1 VKRATEKRHIPVTE
15 RDFAVV
21 TFQAAKWEKCM
32 EGQAHQSAVVFALSH
47 MTIEGMVTMTI
58 LGLMSFASWTVIVGK
73 LLRLRKQRRLAAE
86 FYHAF
91 AASDDPFELQ
101 GQETENKES
110 KYKGA
115 PPYTVYAYAC
125 QEMQDQLTRFAPKNR
140 TNGSGRRAPHKVLS
154 AVRAAMERAMGD
166 EQVRLNAGMVILA
179 LAISGGPFVGL
190 TGTVFGVMEVFS
202 GVAQAGQAN
211 LSAMAPGVAGALVN
225 TVLGLIVAIPALFAY
240 NMLSTQ
246 VGALQLDL
254 SNFASELE
262 ATFVID
268 YLTGDSGDG
277 DGARRELPE
286 SSLATTH

>member
-1 VKRATEKRHIPVTE
+1 
-15 RDFAVV
+15 
-21 TFQAAKWEKCM
+21 M
-32 EGQAHQSAVVFALSH
+32 EGHQSAVVFALTH
-47 MTIEGMVTMTI
+47 MTTEGMVTMGI

-73 LLRLRKQRRLAAE
+73 ALGLRKQRRLATE
-86 FYHAF
+86 FYRAF
-91 AASDDPFELQ
+91 AATDDPFELAGLEVEGEAPQ
-101 GQETENKES
+101 
-110 KYKGA
+110 YKGA
-115 PPYTVYAYAC
+115 PPHTLYSFAC
-125 QEMQDQLTRFAPKNR
+125 REMQDQLTRFAPKS
-140 TNGSGRRAPHKVLS
+140 TINGTRRAPHRVLS

-246 VGALQLDL
+246 IGALQLDL

-268 YLTGDSGDG
+268 YLAGGSGESDG
-277 DGARRELPE
+277 GRRELPE
-286 SSLATTH
+286 STLATTH

>member
-1 VKRATEKRHIPVTE
+1 V
-15 RDFAVV
+15 
-21 TFQAAKWEKCM
+21 
-32 EGQAHQSAVVFALSH
+32 EGHESAVLFALKH
-47 MTIEGMVTMTI
+47 MTSEGMVTMT
-58 LGLMSFASWTVIVGK
+58 LLALMSFASWTVIVGK
-73 LLRLRKQRRLAAE
+73 ALRLRKQRQLATD
-86 FYHAF
+86 FYKAF
-91 AASDDPFELQ
+91 AATDDPFELL
-101 GQETENKES
+101 GEEKDAAF
-110 KYKGA
+110 KGA
-115 PPYTVYAYAC
+115 PPYTVYAYGC
-125 QEMQDQLTRFAPKNR
+125 QEMQDQLLRFAPKEK
-140 TNGSGRRAPHKVLS
+140 TNGSRRAPHKVLS

-240 NMLSTQ
+240 NMLSTRIN
-246 VGALQLDL
+246 AMALDL

-268 YLTGDSGDG
+268 YIGGG
-277 DGARRELPE
+277 AGEVEGARRELPD

>member
-1 VKRATEKRHIPVTE
+1 LES
-15 RDFAVV
+15 
-21 TFQAAKWEKCM
+21 
-32 EGQAHQSAVVFALSH
+32 HQSAVVFALSH
-47 MTIEGMVTMTI
+47 MTVEGMVTMSL

-73 LLRLRKQRRLAAE
+73 ALRLRRQRRLSSA
-86 FYHAF
+86 FYQAF
-91 AASDDPFELQ
+91 AKSDDPFELAT
-101 GQETENKES
+101 GEAGERFA
-110 KYKGA
+110 GA
-115 PPYTVYAYAC
+115 PPHTVYSYAC
-125 QEMQDQLTRFAPKNR
+125 EEMQSQLARFAPKS
-140 TNGSGRRAPHKVLS
+140 TLNGTRRAPHKVLS

-211 LSAMAPGVAGALVN
+211 LSAMAPGVAGALIN

-240 NMLSTQ
+240 NMLGTQ
-246 VGALQLDL
+246 IGALQLDL
-254 SNFASELE
+254 TNFASELE

-268 YLTGDSGDG
+268 YVASGAAENEDV
-277 DGARRELPE
+277 RRELPE

>member
-1 VKRATEKRHIPVTE
+1 V
-15 RDFAVV
+15 
-21 TFQAAKWEKCM
+21 
-32 EGQAHQSAVVFALSH
+32 EGHESAVLFALKH
-47 MTIEGMVTMTI
+47 MTSEGMVTMT
-58 LGLMSFASWTVIVGK
+58 LLALMSFASWTVIVGK
-73 LLRLRKQRRLAAE
+73 ALRLRKQRQLASD
-86 FYHAF
+86 FYKAF
-91 AASDDPFELQ
+91 AATDDPFELL
-101 GQETENKES
+101 GEEKDAAF
-110 KYKGA
+110 KGA
-115 PPYTVYAYAC
+115 PPYTVYAYGC
-125 QEMQDQLTRFAPKNR
+125 QEMQDQLLRFAPKEK
-140 TNGSGRRAPHKVLS
+140 TNGTRRAPHKVLS

-240 NMLSTQ
+240 NMLSTRIN
-246 VGALQLDL
+246 AMALDL

-268 YLTGDSGDG
+268 YIGGG
-277 DGARRELPE
+277 AGEVEGARRELPD

>member
-1 VKRATEKRHIPVTE
+1 MDGHE
-15 RDFAVV
+15 
-21 TFQAAKWEKCM
+21 
-32 EGQAHQSAVVFALSH
+32 SAIVYALKH
-47 MTIEGMVTMTI
+47 MTTEGLVTMTL

-73 LLRLRKQRRLAAE
+73 ALRLRKQRRLASR
-86 FYHAF
+86 FYEAF
-91 AASDDPFELQ
+91 SQSDDPFEIA
-101 GQETENKES
+101 GSEGDEPS
-110 KYKGA
+110 PHAGA
-115 PPYTVYAYAC
+115 PPYTVYGYAC
-125 QEMQDQLTRFAPKNR
+125 AEMQRQLERFAPKQGL
-140 TNGSGRRAPHKVLS
+140 NGVRRAPHKVLS

-246 VGALQLDL
+246 IGALQLDL
-254 SNFASELE
+254 ANFASELE
-262 ATFVID
+262 ATFTID
-268 YLTGDSGDG
+268 YIGGGAAEDDA
-277 DGARRELPE
+277 ARRELPQ

>member
-1 VKRATEKRHIPVTE
+1 
-15 RDFAVV
+15 
-21 TFQAAKWEKCM
+21 M

-47 MTIEGMVTMTI
+47 MTIEGMVTLTI
-58 LGLMSFASWTVIVGK
+58 LGFMSFASWTVIVGK
-73 LLRLRKQRRLAAE
+73 ALRLRKQRKLSAE
-86 FYHAF
+86 FYRAF
-91 AASDDPFELQ
+91 STSDDPFELA
-101 GQETENKES
+101 GQEVEGQAS
-110 KYKGA
+110 LHKGA
-115 PPYTVYAYAC
+115 PPYTVYSYAC
-125 QEMQDQLTRFAPKNR
+125 QEMQDQLTRFAPKSS
-140 TNGSGRRAPHKVLS
+140 TNGARRAPHKVLA

-225 TVLGLIVAIPALFAY
+225 TVLGLVVAIPALFAY

-246 VGALQLDL
+246 IGSLQLDL

-268 YLTGDSGDG
+268 YLSGG
-277 DGARRELPE
+277 SSEADGARRELPE